1 MPNIYRLKPAPTLA
15 LSPVHIRL
23 SSLPLISRRRLG
35 RAQSRASGRGRHSS
49 PAKEA
54 WAPTATGAPARAAP
68 TAAWVLSPS
77 APCRGGPSGG
87 PSYGTPGPDSDRS
100 TGSRG
105 PDGGLSAG
113 SCRPGGRLSAV
124 PRVVPIPRCIC
135 CFPYLHSAALPP

>member
-1 MPNIYRLKPAPTLA
+1 MLWPRRGLRVATSFKIFRSVRSSIQRCCCSSYAKYIPPETGSNPSSLSRPHPPLLPPPYLSAAARAGPVARVRARAPQLPGKGG
-15 LSPVHIRL
+15 LSPD
-23 SSLPLISRRRLG
+23 G
-35 RAQSRASGRGRHSS
+35 
-49 PAKEA
+49 
-54 WAPTATGAPARAAP
+54 
-68 TAAWVLSPS
+68 
-77 APCRGGPSGG
+77 
-87 PSYGTPGPDSDRS
+87 DRS